1 VPHLV
6 AIAGSLRQGSYNASL
21 VRAAAEVLPA
31 GWELTA
37 LSLRGIPL
45 YDGDVEAREGL
56 PEAVKGAKEQVAAA
70 DAVLLATPEYNNS
83 LPGVLKNAIDWMSRP
98 AADMRRVF
106 GDRPLAIIGATPG
119 PGGTILAQAAWLPVL
134 RTLGVRLFTGG
145 RLQISSA
152 GKVFDAEGRLVD
164 DATRERLRSFMAGFC
179 AFAANVAGPRP

>member
-1 VPHLV
+1 LPHLV

-31 GWELTA
+31 GWELEV

-106 GDRPLAIIGATPG
+106 GDRPLAIVGATPG

-179 AFAANVAGPRP
+179 AFAAHGAAARP